1 MLKKILK
8 SRIFRLGAAVVLL
21 VFIVSKFDIDILAAF
36 RRMQKPYYILFV
48 LILSQLINPIIAS
61 KRWSIFLSELGINM
75 SLGSLLRI
83 SFSSIFY
90 GFLLPSGQASDGFR
104 MYSIE
109 KLNPENRG
117 VSGGTVIA
125 DRMIGFIV
133 FCLIASIGSFYLPDD
148 PKLKNIKIT
157 IFTFTFVL
165 IAVTYLVTNK
175 TIYGFISKIFLKI
188 PYFTSLFT
196 YLSKLHFGLTK
207 IPYQRILPKVVPL
220 IIIYQLSNITI
231 AYFIFLAF
239 DQTLPFYYHLA
250 LIPVIQVI
258 TVLPVSLANLGFR
271 EGLFMYFYGIID
283 VPDEVSFTV
292 SLMYLIL
299 TGFVNAMIGG
309 LIVLFQNMKK

>member
-1 MLKKILK
+1 
-8 SRIFRLGAAVVLL
+8 
-21 VFIVSKFDIDILAAF
+21 
-36 RRMQKPYYILFV
+36 MQNPEYILFV
-48 LILSQLINPIIAS
+48 LLLSQLINPIIAS
-61 KRWSIFLSELGINM
+61 KRWSIFLSELGIHM
-75 SLGSLLRI
+75 SIASLLRI

-148 PKLKNIKIT
+148 PQLKNIKIV
-157 IFTFTFVL
+157 IFAFSL
-165 IAVTYLVTNK
+165 ILVAITYLITNK
-175 TIYGFISKIFLKI
+175 AIYGFISRLLQKI
-188 PYFTSLFT
+188 PYFKPLFN

-220 IIIYQLSNITI
+220 IIIYQLSNIAI

-239 DQTLPFYYHLA
+239 DQNLPFYYHLA

-271 EGLFMYFYGIID
+271 EGLFMYFYGIIN

-299 TGFVNAMIGG
+299 TGLVSATIGG
-309 LIVLFQNMKK
+309 VIVLVQNMKK